1 MTAHG
6 RQLSRRER
14 VVPWV
19 ALLLPPL
26 SWITYEYGAVIG
38 LRASCAAIGT
48 WLGPIW
54 GFAGLIGC
62 ALAAALAW
70 PLARKATEQPPVR
83 LWLARV
89 ATFGAGVFAVAI
101 GFQTLATLIIPACT
115 R

>member
-1 MTAHG
+1 MTTHG

-19 ALLLPPL
+19 ALLLPPFA
-26 SWITYEYGAVIG
+26 WITYEYGAASS
-38 LRASCAAIGT
+38 LRASCTAVGT
-48 WLGPIW
+48 WLGPLW
-54 GFAGLIGC
+54 GGVSLIAC
-62 ALAAALAW
+62 ALAASLVW
-70 PLARKATEQPPVR
+70 PLARKATDQPPVR

-89 ATFGAGVFAVAI
+89 AMFAGGIFALAI